1 MLGRPAMISQR
12 PLTPKPEAIDD
23 CYLTMADA
31 TCEQPPGI
39 FSRISWFLE
48 TLKLHDILRT
58 ILFKLYNNGGLVTD
72 EATGHHIHSRTGPDI
87 QGIAQIDAELQA
99 FKENLPKLLDWD
111 LKAHQNNG
119 EGFMREMLLL
129 KARYVKVR
137 NVNASILIRSYD
149 RFSYL
154 KILLYRPM
162 LSHMI
167 RATKRA
173 SQDSRGIYA
182 RYSLDCSV
190 YCTEAA
196 IDLASIVH
204 QTCTNDLASVW
215 FYNLFCKRQYLYKV
229 MMDTNCIVSSKDI
242 FTAASIILLAE
253 LSPSIIAVVTKE
265 SLEEAWGKCYNCFD
279 HLRLY
284 NVAAERCARSL
295 LLIRSKCLAVVSG
308 KSFGARLLHGL
319 ANT

>member
-12 PLTPKPEAIDD
+12 PTTPKPKAIDD
-23 CYLTMADA
+23 CYLTVAGT

-39 FSRISWFLE
+39 FSRVSWFVE

-58 ILFKLYNNGGLVTD
+58 ILFKLYNNGGLVAD
-72 EATGHHIHSRTGPDI
+72 EATCHQINSRNGPDI
-87 QGIAQIDAELQA
+87 QSIAQIDAELQV
-99 FKENLPKLLDWD
+99 FKENLPKPLDWN
-111 LKAHQNNG
+111 LEAHQNNG
-119 EGFMREMLLL
+119 EDFMREKLLL
-129 KARYVKVR
+129 KARYVTVR
-137 NVNASILIRSYD
+137 TANATILTRSHD
-149 RFSYL
+149 SFSYL

-173 SQDSRGIYA
+173 SQDFRGIYA

-215 FYNLFCKRQYLYKV
+215 FYNLFCKR
-229 MMDTNCIVSSKDI
+229 
-242 FTAASIILLAE
+242 
-253 LSPSIIAVVTKE
+253 
-265 SLEEAWGKCYNCFD
+265 
-279 HLRLY
+279 
-284 NVAAERCARSL
+284 
-295 LLIRSKCLAVVSG
+295 
-308 KSFGARLLHGL
+308 
-319 ANT
+319 